1 MEKQRRQLTPEQDAL
16 EYIVACRDKPFLE
29 EKFINSFKG
38 KGVFTSRAIEPSAFV
53 VEYQGKIFS
62 PKYTTRKKKCG
73 DNLNKYFFEFS
84 WKGEQWCVDAS
95 KDDGTLG
102 RLVNDDHISPNC
114 EIKNI
119 FSEGKPHLCLFAVT
133 EISPGEEIT
142 YDYGDSSYPWRS
154 MASYDGSSTSYS
166 GIHATTSTPRNER
179 NEDSSASSSDNSS
192 SDDDDF
198 ELPDSRTSP
207 GSDSFTKMNHQ
218 LDFMDNSAI
227 ADLDSSQEMMGT
239 SMLQPDNASCS
250 QQEDD
255 SAFNPEELDRN
266 GDSKSRKARPK
277 PKRCSSPNKNYCY
290 VCGKGH
296 TKISRHL
303 LKHAKEVPE
312 IAEAKSLPKTSKK
325 RKELFSEFRNRGNYQ
340 HNQGVLK
347 DNSGELKLKRRPTS
361 SAITSKT
368 HVHCIHC
375 KCMYLRNA
383 LWRHVSRCPSR
394 TTPYSTK
401 DGRAKV
407 LIEIA
412 LSESPFSKEITP
424 DVWKLLST
432 MKLDEISSAV
442 VNDFLLIQLAQN
454 LIKKHGNNQKKYE
467 KIRSS
472 LREMGRLLLALF
484 EMSILSFEDAIK
496 PKHFYK
502 VVEAVKDLAGFDKKM
517 QSYNIQSLPL
527 KIGQSLKKICTIVL
541 TGSNSNEQML
551 KDAKAFLK
559 LFENEWCELVAQ
571 TSRPS
576 LGGRK
581 GNNPYTIPFTQDVQ
595 MFYMNLETTSASAS
609 ESIEKYESPQVY
621 NALCRVT
628 LAQASVLSKCA
639 PEVSKMTLE
648 TFQERDDSTQ
658 GLSKHF
664 IRINVPS
671 RRGQHIAAL
680 LTSEMVSAI
689 NLLVSKRKACG
700 VHKDNPF
707 VFAKPDS
714 SPTSTHSGKSC
725 MNFFSGLCGA
735 KYPLHLTSL
744 HLQMHLARIFQ
755 ILNLESDEL
764 NDLSKL
770 LSQDIRADRDYYRS
784 PEAALE
790 LAKISK
796 LLLAMEKGTLERFK
810 GTSLDEIE
818 IGDELESDTE
828 LDNSESD
835 DGVEYFKE
843 SDVFLQWRDAAEQQG
858 LTPEQDAL
866 EHIKTCGD
874 KPFLEERLIDPIK
887 GRGVF
892 TNESIEP
899 STFVVEYRGNISR
912 RKETRKKKCG
922 DTLKNYSFDFSWI
935 GRDWRIT
942 ALNEDGTLGR
952 LVNDNH
958 ISPNCEMKKI
968 VYEGKPHLCLF
979 TVTAI
984 SPGEEITYS
993 YGDSSYPWRPRE
1005 CSEQNTPQ
1013 TDLNAEESSSEDESA
1028 EESAGSF
1035 SSAASSF
1042 EEHVDAPHT
1051 RQQDNTDSSSDEELK
1066 DPSFTKKNYCYV
1078 CGAAQTKISRHLF
1091 THRNEEPNI
1100 AAVLKLRRNSKQ
1112 RKALLNELRD
1122 RGNKKHNQEV
1132 LKTRCGELKVKRR
1145 PSIPTPTQ
1153 TYAACLYCKNIFV
1166 REKLM
1171 RHMPNCSAK
1180 KSSDPQIGKRTQVSA
1195 AAESTDPKQISSA
1208 VRKLLKTLKRD
1219 DISYEIWN
1227 SPLLLQLAQVMYP
1240 RKETTAK
1247 TYSGVKLRLRQ
1258 IGRLLLAL
1266 KKKSI
1271 CSLEDATKLQNFSK
1285 VVEAVRELS
1294 GFNEETMSCEKP
1306 TLMND
1311 LGNSLKKIADIS
1323 FATAWK
1329 ENADTEKIL
1338 EAQKFI
1344 QLCEKE
1350 WNFVPLRS
1358 GANNIPTIPFIH
1370 DVQLFYQWIQKT
1382 AALAVQSLTM
1392 HESSSVYTTLMRVTS
1407 AEVSVLNKKM
1417 AIVSK
1422 ATLKSFL
1429 ERDQT
1434 EIHKDDSASQS
1445 KFENILSNHTV
1456 KINVKTIGGQ
1466 KVTAT
1471 LTPKLIT
1478 ALTLLENK
1486 REACGVHTE
1495 NPFLFARPDGSHK
1508 SFYQGHRLA
1517 TSFAARCGAKN
1528 SSNLRFAL
1536 FHKHIA
1542 KVFQIV
1548 SLTNDELGQL
1558 AKLLGRDI
1566 QTDREYY
1573 QTPDAAADIA
1583 KISVLLSAV
1592 EDGSLER
1599 YEGKSLKEIDIQDEL
1614 ELDNSKNND
1623 AEEDNEESESSLLL
1637 RSLPFTKDSSETK
1650 TIPFQKKRRQAPKKR
1665 QDSDSS
1671 EMSDVE
1677 NVIRK
1682 CHPSLCSLNTEKDDR
1697 SQKMPESSA
1706 VITPEK
1712 TMSPTNEDATH
1723 MSFSD
1728 GDDDMNADFDM
1739 DTDEDIVRNGENYEE
1754 RRLSVT
1760 EQDNDS
1766 SDSQKN
1772 NCSLNNRATD
1782 AKLEETMEGDRAN
1795 NMDVDIRSS
1804 PDFINAEKK
1813 NKLLAAVAGMKKVK
1827 ILIPKLDIEKFQTS
1841 VHISQLPSDCNSV
1854 KSPVKDPSIHE
1865 ENKQTNSTSKNV
1877 RDKPSFAKV
1886 TQMNCSYCKKS
1897 MMKGQTA
1904 YQKKGFTDVFC
1915 SKNCLFEIFPNNKP
1929 DTKSCHHCLKAI
1941 SKPLD
1946 LIMAAV
1952 DTKGTIKDFCSP
1964 TCLISFKSN
1973 PVCTQTPQQL
1983 CSMCNK
1989 SCTTTCKLTLNEDVH
2004 TFCSNSCL
2012 EGFLGEIKAVCEIC
2026 SSTCRNRPLKL
2037 EVDKETKT
2045 ICSENCLRQFIEK
2058 INSPH
2063 QCILCHTPHPMS
2075 EMLDYKNNEN
2085 MVKLFC
2091 SSQCVASY
2099 KLWPGNEN
2107 KLQEKKSCRQRKK
2120 KSDKQSEQILNTE
2133 EGKISEPSTA
2143 SENDASADVI
2153 TTLLFECSSVACCSC
2168 GKTLQRGEMLY
2179 KPKSSKESFC
2189 SPECLAKKHP
2199 HMTFVTKT
2207 CYNCFQVIL
2216 RPHKMIRC
2224 PVDDSGTLRD
2234 LCSDACLASVNSK
2247 RKLAAPKPP
2256 PLSECK
2262 MCFQKVYSKFKLT
2275 VDGKIGRICSDA
2287 CLINYQKVNN
2297 LQLYTCG
2304 VCSSISTDKQFL
2316 LKEKDGS
2323 KSICSEECLVEFKQ
2337 KIETPEL
2344 CPMCRTSHQLSDMV
2358 ENKNDEGWLDFFCSN
2373 RCMMVHRSQSSNGS
2387 GRNCPSPEDYD
2398 IKEVKPSL
2406 EDKEMKEVKILQEEI
2421 EITEVKP
2428 SLQNLDFIKEEP
2440 NDEQE
2445 YSQNLPSAIST
2456 QDIKYEPK
2464 AGDDVAMEDLKI
2476 GSVFSLTEDSS
2487 TSSAPTLAHMN
2498 LPASCFNCKQPLM
2511 DGETVFQRQSHAEIF
2526 CSTPCLWTF
2535 DQVKKTCHFCLQGI
2549 TQPQD
2554 VLQAEAHNEGTIMD
2568 FCSKTC
2574 LSSFNY
2580 KRVVSTKISLEP
2592 IPSQSQCSV
2601 CTRYCISKHEIIK
2614 QDVVHKICSEPCFLR
2629 FCNINKLSICE
2640 NCHSR
2645 CYKSVML
2652 KTEGGSIKLCSAEC
2666 LTQFKQKNKT
2676 MQPCAMCR
2684 TSHLMSEMCENQFS
2698 EDLVEL
2704 FCNYSCVMAAKIQA
2718 VNAAGTPRNCDLCGK
2733 KTLPA
2738 CHLAMSDASIRNFC
2752 SLTCAMTFK
2761 ESHKDTTPAP
2771 ASTTGAADQTQG
2783 DFLKAPETLPCAQCR
2798 RKIKSAPTVIEK
2810 KGKIFFLCSLACSQE
2825 FKSVNNI
2832 TGKCEYCK
2840 NESIID
2846 DVKKVNG
2853 KDCYFC
2859 SDGCRVF
2866 FGQELGKKWGKH
2878 CGSCA
2883 HCSSISKA
2891 VVTAKFEGTD
2901 KEFCSENCSS
2911 QYNLLYCHVA
2921 KCDTCGLDGELR
2933 QSLPL
2938 LGEIKHFCDLRCLL
2952 HFCNKKVQMGSTV
2965 SSPPRSSGTVESF
2978 PVIANVMSLA
2988 SALAKHLRASKSSA
3002 QQVPVSDIQTKVV
3015 GHASVQTSPK
3025 QLKNKSM
3032 LCTPLVHN
3040 KGVSCTT
3047 QTVNTE
3053 TQTDKSFPKVIVL
3066 PVPVPVYV
3074 PLPMNMYSQYTPR
3087 LVGLPIPLPVPVFL
3101 PNPTGK
3107 SMNDLQEGELSFTS
3121 DLKKAQDERKER
3133 EDTLVTKEGQRRENR
3148 APKDHSSKCS
3158 DDLDSDHQATFTNEE
3173 DSSSGSSSAS
3183 LSRPNNSEKPSP
3195 VLELC
3200 QANEPPPPP
3209 LELRGDS
3216 QSSLSPAPV
3225 SLLSQQTVGTVHNKD
3240 KGHKPQQPSNVAKAE
3255 RSQREEVSTRK
3266 RHKLNSQRGIAA
3278 WKRWIQWRES
3288 QTDLD
3293 LVSSCAVTFNKDILR
3308 CSAAELSDSLCRF
3321 ITEVKRPDGEPYP
3334 PDGLF
3339 YLCLSIQQYLFENAR
3354 MENIFS
3360 DLTYSKFSTM
3370 FTQILKS
3377 FRPSVS
3383 ASGYINSRVEEEFL
3397 WECKQLGAY
3406 SPIVLLNTLLFFC
3419 CKYFGFTTVEQHRQ
3433 LSFTHVM
3440 RCTKTNHDNSKN
3452 TFLRF
3457 YPRNE
3462 AESDSYGIPA
3472 KKRKRTESKE
3482 DIVEMMENTENP
3494 LRCPV
3499 RLYQF
3504 YLSKCSESVRQR
3516 SDLFYLHPDQC
3527 CVPNSP
3533 LWFSSAPLDDS
3544 TMEAMLVRILAVR
3557 ELQRDDRRGAEQQ
3570 ASDYTMFESDK
3581 EDSR

>member
-29 EKFINSFKG
+29 EKLINSFKG

-84 WKGEQWCVDAS
+84 WKGAQWCVDAS

-102 RLVNDDHISPNC
+102 RLVNDDHIS
-114 EIKNI
+114 
-119 FSEGKPHLCLFAVT
+119 
-133 EISPGEEIT
+133 EEIT

-166 GIHATTSTPRNER
+166 GIHATTSTPRNEK

-192 SDDDDF
+192 SADDDF

-218 LDFMDNSAI
+218 LDFMDNSAF

-255 SAFNPEELDRN
+255 SAFNPKELDRN

-277 PKRCSSPNKNYCY
+277 PKRY
-290 VCGKGH
+290 
-296 TKISRHL
+296 
-303 LKHAKEVPE
+303 
-312 IAEAKSLPKTSKK
+312 
-325 RKELFSEFRNRGNYQ
+325 
-340 HNQGVLK
+340 
-347 DNSGELKLKRRPTS
+347 
-361 SAITSKT
+361 
-368 HVHCIHC
+368 
-375 KCMYLRNA
+375 
-383 LWRHVSRCPSR
+383 
-394 TTPYSTK
+394 
-401 DGRAKV
+401 
-407 LIEIA
+407 
-412 LSESPFSKEITP
+412 
-424 DVWKLLST
+424 
-432 MKLDEISSAV
+432 
-442 VNDFLLIQLAQN
+442 
-454 LIKKHGNNQKKYE
+454 
-467 KIRSS
+467 
-472 LREMGRLLLALF
+472 
-484 EMSILSFEDAIK
+484 
-496 PKHFYK
+496 
-502 VVEAVKDLAGFDKKM
+502 
-517 QSYNIQSLPL
+517 
-527 KIGQSLKKICTIVL
+527 
-541 TGSNSNEQML
+541 
-551 KDAKAFLK
+551 
-559 LFENEWCELVAQ
+559 
-571 TSRPS
+571 
-576 LGGRK
+576 
-581 GNNPYTIPFTQDVQ
+581 
-595 MFYMNLETTSASAS
+595 
-609 ESIEKYESPQVY
+609 
-621 NALCRVT
+621 
-628 LAQASVLSKCA
+628 
-639 PEVSKMTLE
+639 
-648 TFQERDDSTQ
+648 
-658 GLSKHF
+658 
-664 IRINVPS
+664 
-671 RRGQHIAAL
+671 
-680 LTSEMVSAI
+680 
-689 NLLVSKRKACG
+689 
-700 VHKDNPF
+700 
-707 VFAKPDS
+707 
-714 SPTSTHSGKSC
+714 
-725 MNFFSGLCGA
+725 
-735 KYPLHLTSL
+735 
-744 HLQMHLARIFQ
+744 
-755 ILNLESDEL
+755 
-764 NDLSKL
+764 
-770 LSQDIRADRDYYRS
+770 
-784 PEAALE
+784 
-790 LAKISK
+790 
-796 LLLAMEKGTLERFK
+796 
-810 GTSLDEIE
+810 
-818 IGDELESDTE
+818 ELESDTE

-935 GRDWRIT
+935 GRDWR
-942 ALNEDGTLGR
+942 
-952 LVNDNH
+952 
-958 ISPNCEMKKI
+958 
-968 VYEGKPHLCLF
+968 
-979 TVTAI
+979 
-984 SPGEEITYS
+984 
-993 YGDSSYPWRPRE
+993 
-1005 CSEQNTPQ
+1005 
-1013 TDLNAEESSSEDESA
+1013 
-1028 EESAGSF
+1028 
-1035 SSAASSF
+1035 
-1042 EEHVDAPHT
+1042 
-1051 RQQDNTDSSSDEELK
+1051 
-1066 DPSFTKKNYCYV
+1066 
-1078 CGAAQTKISRHLF
+1078 
-1091 THRNEEPNI
+1091 
-1100 AAVLKLRRNSKQ
+1100 
-1112 RKALLNELRD
+1112 
-1122 RGNKKHNQEV
+1122 
-1132 LKTRCGELKVKRR
+1132 
-1145 PSIPTPTQ
+1145 
-1153 TYAACLYCKNIFV
+1153 
-1166 REKLM
+1166 
-1171 RHMPNCSAK
+1171 
-1180 KSSDPQIGKRTQVSA
+1180 
-1195 AAESTDPKQISSA
+1195 
-1208 VRKLLKTLKRD
+1208 
-1219 DISYEIWN
+1219 
-1227 SPLLLQLAQVMYP
+1227 
-1240 RKETTAK
+1240 
-1247 TYSGVKLRLRQ
+1247 
-1258 IGRLLLAL
+1258 
-1266 KKKSI
+1266 
-1271 CSLEDATKLQNFSK
+1271 
-1285 VVEAVRELS
+1285 
-1294 GFNEETMSCEKP
+1294 
-1306 TLMND
+1306 
-1311 LGNSLKKIADIS
+1311 
-1323 FATAWK
+1323 
-1329 ENADTEKIL
+1329 
-1338 EAQKFI
+1338 
-1344 QLCEKE
+1344 
-1350 WNFVPLRS
+1350 
-1358 GANNIPTIPFIH
+1358 
-1370 DVQLFYQWIQKT
+1370 
-1382 AALAVQSLTM
+1382 
-1392 HESSSVYTTLMRVTS
+1392 
-1407 AEVSVLNKKM
+1407 
-1417 AIVSK
+1417 
-1422 ATLKSFL
+1422 
-1429 ERDQT
+1429 
-1434 EIHKDDSASQS
+1434 
-1445 KFENILSNHTV
+1445 
-1456 KINVKTIGGQ
+1456 
-1466 KVTAT
+1466 
-1471 LTPKLIT
+1471 
-1478 ALTLLENK
+1478 
-1486 REACGVHTE
+1486 
-1495 NPFLFARPDGSHK
+1495 
-1508 SFYQGHRLA
+1508 
-1517 TSFAARCGAKN
+1517 
-1528 SSNLRFAL
+1528 
-1536 FHKHIA
+1536 
-1542 KVFQIV
+1542 
-1548 SLTNDELGQL
+1548 
-1558 AKLLGRDI
+1558 
-1566 QTDREYY
+1566 
-1573 QTPDAAADIA
+1573 
-1583 KISVLLSAV
+1583 
-1592 EDGSLER
+1592 
-1599 YEGKSLKEIDIQDEL
+1599 YEGKSLEEIDIPDEL

-1637 RSLPFTKDSSETK
+1637 QSLPFTKDSSETK

-1682 CHPSLCSLNTEKDDR
+1682 CHPSLNTENTEKGDSDSSEMSDVENVIRKCHPSLCSLNTEKDDR

-1712 TMSPTNEDATH
+1712 TTSPTNEDATH

-1739 DTDEDIVRNGENYEE
+1739 DEDTVRNGENDEE
-1754 RRLSVT
+1754 CETTPLIPDVT

-1766 SDSQKN
+1766 SVSQKN

-1782 AKLEETMEGDRAN
+1782 AELEETMEGDRAN
-1795 NMDVDIRSS
+1795 SRDVDIRSS
-1804 PDFINAEKK
+1804 SDFINAEKK
-1813 NKLLAAVAGMKKVK
+1813 NKLLSAVAGMKKVK

-1854 KSPVKDPSIHE
+1854 KSPVKGPSIHE

-1877 RDKPSFAKV
+1877 RDKPSFAKA

-2026 SSTCRNRPLKL
+2026 SSTCRKRPLKL

-2045 ICSENCLRQFIEK
+2045 ICSENCLQQFIEK

-2063 QCILCHTPHPMS
+2063 QCILCRTAHPMS
-2075 EMLDYKNNEN
+2075 KMLDYKNKEN

-2143 SENDASADVI
+2143 SENYASADVI
-2153 TTLLFECSSVACCSC
+2153 TTLLFECSSVAYCSC

-2199 HMTFVTKT
+2199 HMKFVTKT

-2216 RPHKMIRC
+2216 RPRKMIRC

-2234 LCSDACLASVNSK
+2234 LCSDACLTSVNSK

-2256 PLSECK
+2256 PLSECN
-2262 MCFQKVYSKFKLT
+2262 MCFQKVYGKFKLT

-2428 SLQNLDFIKEEP
+2428 SLQHLDFIKEEP

-2526 CSTPCLWTF
+2526 CSTSCLWIF

-2554 VLQAEAHNEGTIMD
+2554 ILQAEVHNEGTIMD

-2645 CYKSVML
+2645 CDKSVML

-2666 LTQFKQKNKT
+2666 LTQFKRKNKT

-2771 ASTTGAADQTQG
+2771 ASTTAAADQTQG

-2810 KGKIFFLCSLACSQE
+2810 KE

-2866 FGQELGKKWGKH
+2866 FGRELGKKWGKH

-2891 VVTAKFEGTD
+2891 VVAAKFEGTD

-2911 QYNLLYCHVA
+2911 QYNLLFCHVA

-2965 SSPPRSSGTVESF
+2965 SSPPRSSGTVESS

-2988 SALAKHLRASKSSA
+2988 SALAQHLRASKSSA

-3087 LVGLPIPLPVPVFL
+3087 PVALPILLPVPVFL

-3107 SMNDLQEGELSFTS
+3107 SMNDLQEGELSSTS

-3133 EDTLVTKEGQRRENR
+3133 EDTLVTKGGQRRENR

-3173 DSSSGSSSAS
+3173 DFSSGSSSAS
-3183 LSRPNNSEKPSP
+3183 LSRPNYSEKPSP

-3339 YLCLSIQQYLFENAR
+3339 HLCLSIQQHLFENAR

-3383 ASGYINSRVEEEFL
+3383 ASGYVHSRVEEEFL

-3433 LSFTHVM
+3433 LSFAHVM
-3440 RCTKTNHDNSKN
+3440 RCTKTNHDHSKN

-3462 AESDSYGIPA
+3462 AESDSYGVPA
-3472 KKRKRTESKE
+3472 KKRKRTASKE
-3482 DIVEMMENTENP
+3482 DIVEMMANTENP

-3570 ASDYTMFESDK
+3570 ASDYTMFESDE

>member
-84 WKGEQWCVDAS
+84 WKGAQWCVDAS

-166 GIHATTSTPRNER
+166 GIHATTSTPRNEK

-218 LDFMDNSAI
+218 LDFMDNSAF

-255 SAFNPEELDRN
+255 SAFNPKELDRN
-266 GDSKSRKARPK
+266 GDSKSRK
-277 PKRCSSPNKNYCY
+277 
-290 VCGKGH
+290 
-296 TKISRHL
+296 
-303 LKHAKEVPE
+303 
-312 IAEAKSLPKTSKK
+312 
-325 RKELFSEFRNRGNYQ
+325 
-340 HNQGVLK
+340 
-347 DNSGELKLKRRPTS
+347 
-361 SAITSKT
+361 
-368 HVHCIHC
+368 
-375 KCMYLRNA
+375 
-383 LWRHVSRCPSR
+383 
-394 TTPYSTK
+394 
-401 DGRAKV
+401 
-407 LIEIA
+407 
-412 LSESPFSKEITP
+412 
-424 DVWKLLST
+424 
-432 MKLDEISSAV
+432 
-442 VNDFLLIQLAQN
+442 
-454 LIKKHGNNQKKYE
+454 
-467 KIRSS
+467 
-472 LREMGRLLLALF
+472 
-484 EMSILSFEDAIK
+484 
-496 PKHFYK
+496 
-502 VVEAVKDLAGFDKKM
+502 
-517 QSYNIQSLPL
+517 
-527 KIGQSLKKICTIVL
+527 
-541 TGSNSNEQML
+541 
-551 KDAKAFLK
+551 
-559 LFENEWCELVAQ
+559 
-571 TSRPS
+571 
-576 LGGRK
+576 
-581 GNNPYTIPFTQDVQ
+581 
-595 MFYMNLETTSASAS
+595 
-609 ESIEKYESPQVY
+609 
-621 NALCRVT
+621 
-628 LAQASVLSKCA
+628 
-639 PEVSKMTLE
+639 
-648 TFQERDDSTQ
+648 
-658 GLSKHF
+658 
-664 IRINVPS
+664 
-671 RRGQHIAAL
+671 
-680 LTSEMVSAI
+680 
-689 NLLVSKRKACG
+689 
-700 VHKDNPF
+700 
-707 VFAKPDS
+707 
-714 SPTSTHSGKSC
+714 
-725 MNFFSGLCGA
+725 
-735 KYPLHLTSL
+735 
-744 HLQMHLARIFQ
+744 

-1013 TDLNAEESSSEDESA
+1013 TDLNDEESSSEDESA

-1051 RQQDNTDSSSDEELK
+1051 R
-1066 DPSFTKKNYCYV
+1066 
-1078 CGAAQTKISRHLF
+1078 
-1091 THRNEEPNI
+1091 
-1100 AAVLKLRRNSKQ
+1100 
-1112 RKALLNELRD
+1112 
-1122 RGNKKHNQEV
+1122 
-1132 LKTRCGELKVKRR
+1132 
-1145 PSIPTPTQ
+1145 
-1153 TYAACLYCKNIFV
+1153 
-1166 REKLM
+1166 
-1171 RHMPNCSAK
+1171 
-1180 KSSDPQIGKRTQVSA
+1180 
-1195 AAESTDPKQISSA
+1195 
-1208 VRKLLKTLKRD
+1208 
-1219 DISYEIWN
+1219 
-1227 SPLLLQLAQVMYP
+1227 
-1240 RKETTAK
+1240 
-1247 TYSGVKLRLRQ
+1247 
-1258 IGRLLLAL
+1258 
-1266 KKKSI
+1266 
-1271 CSLEDATKLQNFSK
+1271 
-1285 VVEAVRELS
+1285 
-1294 GFNEETMSCEKP
+1294 
-1306 TLMND
+1306 
-1311 LGNSLKKIADIS
+1311 
-1323 FATAWK
+1323 
-1329 ENADTEKIL
+1329 
-1338 EAQKFI
+1338 
-1344 QLCEKE
+1344 
-1350 WNFVPLRS
+1350 
-1358 GANNIPTIPFIH
+1358 
-1370 DVQLFYQWIQKT
+1370 
-1382 AALAVQSLTM
+1382 
-1392 HESSSVYTTLMRVTS
+1392 
-1407 AEVSVLNKKM
+1407 
-1417 AIVSK
+1417 
-1422 ATLKSFL
+1422 
-1429 ERDQT
+1429 
-1434 EIHKDDSASQS
+1434 
-1445 KFENILSNHTV
+1445 
-1456 KINVKTIGGQ
+1456 
-1466 KVTAT
+1466 
-1471 LTPKLIT
+1471 
-1478 ALTLLENK
+1478 
-1486 REACGVHTE
+1486 
-1495 NPFLFARPDGSHK
+1495 PDGSHK
-1508 SFYQGHRLA
+1508 SFYQGHRLT

-1599 YEGKSLKEIDIQDEL
+1599 YEGKSLKEIDIPDEL

-1682 CHPSLCSLNTEKDDR
+1682 CHPSLNTENTEKDDSDSSEISDVENVIRKCHPSLCSLNTEKDDR

-1712 TMSPTNEDATH
+1712 TTSPTNEDATH

-1728 GDDDMNADFDM
+1728 GDDDMDADFDM
-1739 DTDEDIVRNGENYEE
+1739 DTDEDTVRNGENDEE
-1754 RRLSVT
+1754 RETTPLIPDVT

-1766 SDSQKN
+1766 SVSQKN
-1772 NCSLNNRATD
+1772 NCSLNNRVTD
-1782 AKLEETMEGDRAN
+1782 AELEETMEGDRAN

-1854 KSPVKDPSIHE
+1854 KSPVKGPSIHE

-1877 RDKPSFAKV
+1877 RDKPSFAKA

-1929 DTKSCHHCLKAI
+1929 DNKSCHHCLKAI

-1964 TCLISFKSN
+1964 ACLISFKSN

-2045 ICSENCLRQFIEK
+2045 ICSENCLQQFIEK

-2063 QCILCHTPHPMS
+2063 QCILCRTPHPMS
-2075 EMLDYKNNEN
+2075 EMLDYKNKEN

-2153 TTLLFECSSVACCSC
+2153 TTLLFECSSVAYCSC

-2199 HMTFVTKT
+2199 HMKFVTKT

-2216 RPHKMIRC
+2216 RPRKMIRC

-2234 LCSDACLASVNSK
+2234 LCSDACLTSVNSK

-2337 KIETPEL
+2337 KIEAPEL

-2373 RCMMVHRSQSSNGS
+2373 RCMM
-2387 GRNCPSPEDYD
+2387 
-2398 IKEVKPSL
+2398 
-2406 EDKEMKEVKILQEEI
+2406 
-2421 EITEVKP
+2421 
-2428 SLQNLDFIKEEP
+2428 IKEEP

-2526 CSTPCLWTF
+2526 CSTSCLWTF

-2554 VLQAEAHNEGTIMD
+2554 VLQAEVHNEGTIMD

-2645 CYKSVML
+2645 CDKSVML

-2771 ASTTGAADQTQG
+2771 ASTTAAADQTQG

-2853 KDCYFC
+2853 KNCYFC

-2921 KCDTCGLDGELR
+2921 KCDTCGLNGELR

-2952 HFCNKKVQMGSTV
+2952 HFCNRKVQMGSTV
-2965 SSPPRSSGTVESF
+2965 FSPPRSSGTVESS

-2988 SALAKHLRASKSSA
+2988 SALAQHLL
-3002 QQVPVSDIQTKVV
+3002 PVSDIQTKVV
-3015 GHASVQTSPK
+3015 GH

-3087 LVGLPIPLPVPVFL
+3087 PVALPILLPVPVFL

-3107 SMNDLQEGELSFTS
+3107 SMNDLQEGELSSTS

-3133 EDTLVTKEGQRRENR
+3133 EDTLVTKGGQRRENR

-3200 QANEPPPPP
+3200 RANEPPPPP

-3225 SLLSQQTVGTVHNKD
+3225 SLLSQQTVGTIHNKD

-3266 RHKLNSQRGIAA
+3266 RHKLNSHVGSPPGRDGY
-3278 WKRWIQWRES
+3278 
-3288 QTDLD
+3288 T
-3293 LVSSCAVTFNKDILR
+3293 CAVTFNKDILR

-3339 YLCLSIQQYLFENAR
+3339 YLCLSIQQHLFENAR

-3377 FRPSVS
+3377 
-3383 ASGYINSRVEEEFL
+3383 YIHSRVEEEFL

-3433 LSFTHVM
+3433 LSFAHVV

-3462 AESDSYGIPA
+3462 AESDSYGVPA

-3482 DIVEMMENTENP
+3482 DIVEMMANTENP

-3570 ASDYTMFESDK
+3570 ASDYTTFESDE